1 MPDRMRAADSWRPA
15 LLTAAAAV
23 AIPVIAAILVV
34 AAVTQDAGWATLR
47 AGVRVWLVAIGAG
60 LHIGETSISLVP
72 LGGVLAA
79 GAIAA
84 AVAARQA
91 HRDTPDAVVF
101 GAVAGAGAGV
111 LAATLSA
118 ATSVGSIGTSF
129 VRAAFGAFVVVGVSA
144 AIAVAIRVPGSF
156 RLPAWSA
163 PMLPAVRA
171 GIRAGALIL
180 GYAATLVA
188 VLAAF
193 QVRRA
198 GDLWAALDPGIGGG
212 VALALVS
219 LMSLPTIVAW
229 ASAALIGP
237 GFALGTD
244 TSVSMTGV
252 DVAALPAF
260 PPLAVIPSPG
270 PFPDLVVVL
279 MVVPVLLAGCAGWR
293 WVAVPADTS
302 LWTRVALGAGA
313 GAVAGVIVGLVAATG
328 RGAVGPGLLADVG
341 PPILSTAGI
350 AIVSWALAGAIGG
363 ALGHYRGLRADQE

>member
-1 MPDRMRAADSWRPA
+1 MRAADSWRPA

-34 AAVTQDAGWATLR
+34 AAVTQDASWGTLR
-47 AGVRVWLVAIGAG
+47 AGVRAWLVAVGAG

-72 LGGVLAA
+72 LGGVLVA

-84 AVAARQA
+84 LVAARLA

-101 GAVAGAGAGV
+101 GALAGAGAGA

-118 ATSVGSIGTSF
+118 ATSVGSVGTSF
-129 VRAAFGAFVVVGVSA
+129 VRAAFGAFVVVGVAA

-156 RLPAWSA
+156 RVPAWAA
-163 PMLPAVRA
+163 PMLPSVRA
-171 GIRAGALIL
+171 GVRAGALIL

-193 QVRRA
+193 HVRRA

-212 VALALVS
+212 LVLALVS
-219 LMSLPTIVAW
+219 LLSLPTIIAW

-270 PFPDLVVVL
+270 PFPDLVVAL
-279 MVVPVLLAGCAGWR
+279 MIVPVLIAGYAGWR
-293 WVAVPADTS
+293 WAAAPGDTT
-302 LWTRVALGAGA
+302 LWNRVALGAGA

-341 PPILSTAGI
+341 PPILSTVGI
-350 AIVSWALAGAIGG
+350 AIVSWALAGAVGG